1 VLRLYDTAIG
11 SVEPVVARR
20 PGELSMYV
28 CGPTV
33 YGEAHAGHGRACLVW
48 DLLRRYGEWSGLAV
62 RHVSNVTDID
72 DKIINR
78 ARDEGTTV
86 EAVAETWEAAWW
98 EAMDRLGVARPHDT
112 PHATDFVDRMVEL
125 IGGLV
130 DQGKAYVGGD
140 GVYFSSAT
148 VEDYGLLVHRSVEV
162 LSAGESRL
170 DAGDEAGKRAPID
183 FVLWKFARPGEPS
196 WPSPWGAGRPGWHTE
211 CVVMSLDLLGDGFDV
226 HGGGVDLVF
235 PHHEDERAQAVA
247 AGHVFSRRWMHHE
260 MVLAEG
266 GVKMSKSLG
275 NYLSLP
281 ELLDAYD
288 PRAYR
293 LLTLQSHYRST
304 MTVGTTTMAAAERT
318 VEGLDAFAREFSS
331 ARGATADPGVLA
343 TFRRRMDD
351 DLDAPGAVADLFT
364 AAREARAAEG
374 ETATALAAAVLLLW
388 EGPLGLSLDDGS
400 GELPPEALA
409 KAAERDEARARRDW
423 PRADELRH
431 ELVSGG
437 YVVEDTP
444 EGTKLRRDGPR

>member
-1 VLRLYDTAIG
+1 
-11 SVEPVVARR
+11 
-20 PGELSMYV
+20 
-28 CGPTV
+28 
-33 YGEAHAGHGRACLVW
+33 
-48 DLLRRYGEWSGLAV
+48 
-62 RHVSNVTDID
+62 
-72 DKIINR
+72 
-78 ARDEGTTV
+78 
-86 EAVAETWEAAWW
+86 
-98 EAMDRLGVARPHDT
+98 
-112 PHATDFVDRMVEL
+112 
-125 IGGLV
+125 
-130 DQGKAYVGGD
+130 
-140 GVYFSSAT
+140 
-148 VEDYGLLVHRSVEV
+148 
-162 LSAGESRL
+162 
-170 DAGDEAGKRAPID
+170 
-183 FVLWKFARPGEPS
+183 
-196 WPSPWGAGRPGWHTE
+196 
-211 CVVMSLDLLGDGFDV
+211 
-226 HGGGVDLVF
+226 
-235 PHHEDERAQAVA
+235 
-247 AGHVFSRRWMHHE
+247 